1 MNYDTVFHVDNE
13 TISLNIAVNNIV
25 NFHKALA
32 GTAADLVLVVNGP
45 GVLHLVREN
54 AEVAEKIRMIHGLG
68 VRVRVCNNA
77 LVHFNLSEDRLCPE
91 CEVVPAGVVA
101 LVECQ
106 KKGFAYIKP

>member
-13 TISLNIAVNNIV
+13 RVSFNIAVNNIV

-45 GVLHLVREN
+45 GVQLLLRDNVD
-54 AEVAEKIRMIHGLG
+54 VAEKITMIHGLG
-68 VRVRVCNNA
+68 VGIRVCNNA
-77 LVHFNLSEDRLCPE
+77 LVHFNLTADQLCLE

-106 KKGFAYIKP
+106 KKGYAYIKP